1 MVRQNKHPKK
11 TLPKREKVR
20 SAGRPSLSDRTGPG
34 ERSPLVCIRL
44 PPPEVAAV
52 DSLAKRHG
60 VKRSEMIRQLIDAG
74 RKAFE

>member
-1 MVRQNKHPKK
+1 MVRQNKNPEKSS
-11 TLPKREKVR
+11 PKRKKVK
-20 SAGRPSLSDRTGPG
+20 SAGRPSLSDKTGPG

-44 PPPEVAAV
+44 APPEVTAV

-60 VKRSEMIRQLIDAG
+60 LKRSEMIRQLIDAG